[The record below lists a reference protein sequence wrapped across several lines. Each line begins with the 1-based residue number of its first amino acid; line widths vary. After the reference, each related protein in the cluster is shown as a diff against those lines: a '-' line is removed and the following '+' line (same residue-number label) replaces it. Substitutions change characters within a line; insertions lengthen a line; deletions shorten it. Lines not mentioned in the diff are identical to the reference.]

1 MPTIQARM
9 HKGRR
14 REVSDT
20 KLTADQVADILS
32 EVAHYLKQG
41 VYDFVVYAGNV
52 CVTCKE
58 SEATDGE

>member
-1 MPTIQARM
+1 M
-9 HKGRR
+9 
-14 REVSDT
+14 SDT
-20 KLTADQVADILS
+20 KLTADQEADILS

-41 VYDFVVYAGNV
+41 VYDFVVYTGNV